1 VVSIVYLTTSAP
13 SPLADDLIRAGY
25 NVYEALDVSEVLHLC
40 EYRQIDA
47 VVIAPEVEDKELIE
61 VQLRRVT
68 LKLGD
73 HAKAADVVRELESLF
88 GRKDAVQ

>member
-1 VVSIVYLTTSAP
+1 M
-13 SPLADDLIRAGY
+13 ADDLIRAGY

-61 VQLRRVT
+61 VQLRRMT
-68 LKLGD
+68 LRLED
-73 HAKAADVVRELESLF
+73 HAKAADVVWELENLF
-88 GRKDAVQ
+88 GKRGLTVQ